1 MPTNIQRTNYSLYS
15 QNVFQTSVSK
25 FLHIDFTFRTVNDA
39 NANACVMNDTSN
51 MNSNVRFQEYII
63 RFYRICQRSTTL
75 RERFLS
81 YLILSYFFCYINNF
95 LLLFIV
101 FFVFVSLTIDF
112 FLSPLSPVA
121 LIYFIFIT
129 FVLFCLL
136 YTNQLNFILYIVVFL
151 LSFFVVCFIFQ
162 FNNVV
167 KESIIIG
174 LKKSF
179 FPFVPYLLLFIF
191 YKYFNV
197 CTYIYIFFLLKKE
210 KNQIFSIQLTKF
222 NE

>member
-1 MPTNIQRTNYSLYS
+1 MKNGYWVRFCNYDQNGNECHELSTGQTTPAQMPTNIQRTNYSLYS

-51 MNSNVRFQEYII
+51 LNSNVRFQEYII

-81 YLILSYFFCYINNF
+81 IFF
-95 LLLFIV
+95 
-101 FFVFVSLTIDF
+101 FFVISIISSFIIHRFLCVCEFDYRFF
-112 FLSPLSPVA
+112 FLLSPVA
-121 LIYFIFIT
+121 LIYFIHHIRY
-129 FVLFCLL
+129 VLFCLL

-151 LSFFVVCFIFQ
+151 LLFFVVCFIFQ

-174 LKKSF
+174 LKK
-179 FPFVPYLLLFIF
+179 IF
-191 YKYFNV
+191 
-197 CTYIYIFFLLKKE
+197 
-210 KNQIFSIQLTKF
+210 
-222 NE
+222 